1 MTERTEYEPTPERQG
16 VDYERYREIADTLNP
31 AFRKTGIVDAAG
43 YDRALRDPRTVKLR
57 IGEGVDAMEL
67 PFLTPIEHVDGYEP
81 GHAKALMGKR
91 DVFVMALPMVA
102 LTDAEIIESKE
113 DKFLPARSAILI
125 ETDHSETADTKQI
138 LPELLRDLGPHE
150 PQDFLDTRI
159 EDPELQ
165 HASMAMYEARFEAID
180 ENGEAIPPTGKSYQ
194 EAFEEIVREKH
205 PLVQRTKLL
214 DAEHLRHDEQA
225 MNELWELCKDRFEWL
240 RDNHPVWLED
250 TKDFFR
256 SMVLGDGA
264 HTIDRYNDDNK
275 SSCLGFFLSG
285 YDKCFWIKDDKR
297 GAAEEAAKARGDQ
310 MIYFYGMANDA
321 SSSMHYSKDVVQL
334 LSLICQKMGG
344 TYTVTFESTNMSG
357 QYIPPIVMN
366 YVQQSGKIKITEPV
380 HKTDQVDYW
389 YLKPVTVD

>member
-1 MTERTEYEPTPERQG
+1 MTERTEYEPTPERTEVG
-16 VDYERYREIADTLNP
+16 YEQYREIADALNP

-43 YDRALRDPRTVKLR
+43 YDRAVRDPRTVKLR
-57 IGEGVDAMEL
+57 IGEGATVMEV
-67 PFLTPIEHVDGYEP
+67 PFLTPVEHVDGYEP
-81 GHAKALMGKR
+81 EHAKSLMDSR
-91 DVFVMALPMVA
+91 DVFVMTLPMVA
-102 LTDAEIIESKE
+102 LTDARIVQPEQ
-113 DKFLPARSAILI
+113 DKFLPARSAILV
-125 ETDHSETADTKQI
+125 ETEHSETSDAKQI
-138 LPELLRDLGPHE
+138 LPELLRELGPHQPE
-150 PQDFLDTRI
+150 DFLDTRI

-165 HASMAMYEARFEAID
+165 PASMAMYEARFEAID
-180 ENGEAIPPTGKSYQ
+180 EHGEAIPPTGKSYQ
-194 EAFEEIVREKH
+194 EAFEEIVRENH
-205 PLVQRTKLL
+205 PLVRRTKLL
-214 DAEHLRHDEQA
+214 DAERLRNDEQA
-225 MNELWELCKDRFEWL
+225 MNELWGLCKDRFKWL

-264 HTIDRYNDDNK
+264 HTIDRYNDDDK
-275 SSCLGFFLSG
+275 SSCLGFFLSS
-285 YDKCFWIKDDKR
+285 YDECFWIKDEKR
-297 GAAEEAAKARGDQ
+297 EAAAKAAKERGDQ

-334 LSLICQKMGG
+334 LSLICNKMGG

-366 YVQQSGKIKITEPV
+366 YVEQSGSLKITEPV